1 MCTVIYDENPSEM
14 RCHAI
19 KKNTNKFLLLINA
32 ALINLI
38 NEKIILK
45 TKILKFPL
53 NCLNIILI
61 SVLKTFLIRGSGNK
75 LEQCQELGSKCLAV
89 LTTEVVKVLSIS
101 IYLYQFNL
109 FFF

>member
-1 MCTVIYDENPSEM
+1 MCTVIFDENPSEM

-19 KKNTNKFLLLINA
+19 KKTQTSFSSFINA

-45 TKILKFPL
+45 TKIIKFPL

-75 LEQCQELGSKCLAV
+75 LEQCQ
-89 LTTEVVKVLSIS
+89 
-101 IYLYQFNL
+101 N
-109 FFF
+109 